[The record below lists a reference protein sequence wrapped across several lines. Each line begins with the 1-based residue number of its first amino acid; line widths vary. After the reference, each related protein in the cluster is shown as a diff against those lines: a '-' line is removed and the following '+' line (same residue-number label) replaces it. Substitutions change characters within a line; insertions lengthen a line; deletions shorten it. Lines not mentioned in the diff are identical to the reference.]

1 MHAPHILPT
10 SPTPP
15 PLPRPAPARAA
26 VAARPGVKTGEE
38 AGMKVLTYLQLHWL
52 KIIFCGL
59 LLGCAG
65 AYAAWELLASK
76 YESYALLQVSSVPAT
91 VASGG
96 NREQARTDFVTYLK
110 TTSALIKSEFVLTA
124 ALRDI
129 KDLPTIKAQKDP
141 IKFLD
146 EELLV
151 TWQDGS
157 EVVRVTFKSH
167 EPADAKKIVDAV
179 QNAFMKEVVMKD
191 VQDKQIF
198 RGKVEEAM
206 QDMRKILNQR
216 VGDKPVA
223 KAAIP
228 TPPEAAP
235 PGGIVQAGGVP
246 PKDNALQLAPV
257 PVPAAPKPMLPPGPG
272 ALPPLAPGVAAPAAM
287 PHMAGPVIPPDPA
300 GWDKVYKNN
309 PNIVINEMASL
320 MQEIK
325 RLPIQINEGKR
336 RLELLQS
343 KLDAIKSAPVSQLTL
358 DTVEKDTDVVT
369 EVLKVKHAQRDYEFR
384 LNAAGDPNA
393 AGVLEYKRAYDAHE
407 AKLVKLRKEKADTL
421 ERARRVAEANKIA
434 VEMENLIGSIQ
445 RQQEQLELA
454 KGLMAKT
461 EKQMLDLPLI
471 DKANGLDPKDPFNN
485 YNPETSAILSTDGIY
500 QRLVQ
505 QYYLTQMELNSPPRV
520 KLIQPA
526 STPTQKDAKKQV
538 IGSVFA
544 GLLGFAVMAFGVV
557 AFETMTRRVSS
568 LADVKGATPVPVV
581 GVIPGQP
588 GASRDPMKLAA
599 ANESLDKLRT
609 YVSQTWLARGATTVA
624 VTSPLSEEGKAFAA
638 FGLASSLA
646 QSGYKTLLVD
656 FDLRDP
662 QLHGLAGV
670 ANQNGV
676 CELLRSEIDPAAAIQ
691 YLPNGLHLVPC
702 GKWSDEA
709 RKAATGERLESLLS
723 KLRGP
728 YDCVVLHG
736 HALLTA
742 AESVEVARRC
752 EVVLI
757 CARYRETTTP
767 LLKRAAERVAAMEI
781 PYSGVVYIGST
792 DQESLC

>member
-1 MHAPHILPT
+1 
-10 SPTPP
+10 
-15 PLPRPAPARAA
+15 
-26 VAARPGVKTGEE
+26 
-38 AGMKVLTYLQLHWL
+38 MKVLTYLRLHWL
-52 KIIFCGL
+52 MIVFCGT
-59 LLGCAG
+59 LLGGAG

-141 IKFLD
+141 VKFLD

-167 EPADAKKIVDAV
+167 EPADAKRIVDAV

-191 VQDKQIF
+191 VQEKQVF

-206 QDMRKILNQR
+206 QEMRAIINKR
-216 VGDKPVA
+216 VGEKAVA
-223 KAAIP
+223 KGDPASA
-228 TPPEAAP
+228 PPAP
-235 PGGIVQAGGVP
+235 PGTVVPAGGVP
-246 PKDNALQLAPV
+246 PKDIGFAPV
-257 PVPAAPKPMLPPGPG
+257 PVPAAPTPMVPPGPG
-272 ALPPLAPGVAAPAAM
+272 ALPPLAPGVPPVAPAV
-287 PHMAGPVIPPDPA
+287 AGPVIPPDPA
-300 GWDKVYKNN
+300 GWERVYKNR
-309 PNIVINEMASL
+309 PEIVINEMASL
-320 MQEIK
+320 MSELK

-336 RLELLQS
+336 RLELLQA
-343 KLDAIKSAPVSQLTL
+343 KLEAIKNAPVSQLTL
-358 DTVEKDTDVVT
+358 DMVERDQDVVAHILRAKQAWR
-369 EVLKVKHAQRDYEFR
+369 EYEFR
-384 LNAAGDPNA
+384 LNSAGDANA
-393 AGVLEYKRAYDAHE
+393 PGVVELKKAYDAHE
-407 AKLVKLRKEKADTL
+407 EKLKSVRKEKAETF
-421 ERARRVAEANKIA
+421 ERARRVAEANKLA
-434 VEMENLIGSIQ
+434 GEMETLIGSLQ
-445 RQQEQLELA
+445 RQQEQFDTAKALLA
-454 KGLMAKT
+454 KS
-461 EKQMLDLPLI
+461 EKQMLDLPLPERGHGA
-471 DKANGLDPKDPFNN
+471 DGKEFV
-485 YNPETSAILSTDGIY
+485 YNPELSVTDTTDGIY
-500 QRLVQ
+500 RRLVQ
-505 QYYLTQMELNSPPRV
+505 QYYLTQMELASPPRV

-526 STPTQKDAKKQV
+526 SNPTQKDTKKQI
-538 IGSVFA
+538 IGTVFA
-544 GLLGFAVMAFGVV
+544 GLLGFGLMGLGVV
-557 AFETMTRRVSS
+557 AFESMARRVSS
-568 LADVKGATPVPVV
+568 LGDVKSATPIPVV
-581 GVIPGQP
+581 GVIPGHS
-588 GASRDPMKLAA
+588 AMVRNADPVRLAT
-599 ANESLDKLRT
+599 ANEALDKLRT
-609 YVSQTWLARGATTVA
+609 YVAQAWLARGATTVA
-624 VTSPLSEEGKAFAA
+624 VTSPLGEEGKAHAA

-662 QLHGLAGV
+662 QLHALAGI

-676 CELLRSEIDPAAAIQ
+676 CELLRAEIDPTAAIQ
-691 YLPNGLHLVPC
+691 FLPNGLHLVPC

-709 RKAATGERLESLLS
+709 RKAATGERLEALLA
-723 KLRGP
+723 KLKGP
-728 YDCVVLHG
+728 YDCLVLHG

-752 EVVLI
+752 EVVLV